1 MWMKLL
7 GAALVVG
14 SCTGFGLGA
23 ARRLRERRR
32 LLEILRQMI
41 FHLRGE
47 ILYANAPLSCAL
59 LRTGNRGSGW
69 AAALFTE
76 SAKELEREGGEPF
89 EVIWKRQVELLSGDT
104 VLKEP
109 DLKALLRFGM
119 NLGYLDRDM
128 QEKTMQLYLEELELA
143 LERLRRE
150 EPDKSRLL
158 FGMGVLGGLF
168 LTVIL
173 I

>member
-1 MWMKLL
+1 MWMKFL
-7 GAALVVG
+7 GAVLVVG

-23 ARRLRERRR
+23 VRRLKERRR
-32 LLEILRQMI
+32 LLEALRQMI

-59 LRTGNRGSGW
+59 LRTGSRGSGW

-76 SAKELEREGGEPF
+76 IARELEREGGDPF
-89 EVIWKRQVELLSGDT
+89 EVIWKRQVERRSGDT
-104 VLKEP
+104 VLSETDRKS
-109 DLKALLRFGM
+109 LLRFGM

-128 QEKTMQLYLEELELA
+128 QEKTMQLYLEDLEMA

-158 FGMGVLGGLF
+158 FGMGVLSGLF

>member
-1 MWMKLL
+1 MWMKFL
-7 GAALVVG
+7 GAVLVVG

-23 ARRLRERRR
+23 VRRLKERRC
-32 LLEILRQMI
+32 LLEALRQMI

-59 LRTGNRGSGW
+59 LRTGSRGSGW

-76 SAKELEREGGEPF
+76 SARELEREGGDPF
-89 EVIWKRQVELLSGDT
+89 EVIWKRQVERRSGDT
-104 VLKEP
+104 VLSETDRKS
-109 DLKALLRFGM
+109 LLRFGM

-128 QEKTMQLYLEELELA
+128 QEKTMQLYLEDLEMA

-158 FGMGVLGGLF
+158 FGMGVLSGLF

>member
-89 EVIWKRQVELLSGDT
+89 EVIWKRQV
-104 VLKEP
+104 
-109 DLKALLRFGM
+109 
-119 NLGYLDRDM
+119 
-128 QEKTMQLYLEELELA
+128 
-143 LERLRRE
+143 
-150 EPDKSRLL
+150 
-158 FGMGVLGGLF
+158 
-168 LTVIL
+168 
-173 I
+173 

>member
-1 MWMKLL
+1 MWMKFL
-7 GAALVVG
+7 GAVLVVG

-23 ARRLRERRR
+23 VRRLKERRR
-32 LLEILRQMI
+32 LLEALRQMI

-59 LRTGNRGSGW
+59 LRTGSRGSGW

-76 SAKELEREGGEPF
+76 SARELEREGGDPF
-89 EVIWKRQVELLSGDT
+89 EVIWKRQVERRSGDT
-104 VLKEP
+104 VLSETDRKS
-109 DLKALLRFGM
+109 LLRFGM

-128 QEKTMQLYLEELELA
+128 QEKTMQLYLEDLEMA

-158 FGMGVLGGLF
+158 FGMGVLSGLF